1 MSRARTVL
9 GFDYGARRIGVAVGQ
24 EITGTAHALCTLPSR
39 NAAPDWDAIAA
50 LIREWRPDLLVI
62 GMPHNMDERPH
73 PLAETVRAFGLAL
86 QARYNLPVEWID
98 EKLSSREA
106 EQQLAE
112 SQGAKSRRRD
122 KTEIDK
128 LAAQVI
134 LQTWLNNNIR

>member
-24 EITGTAHALCTLPSR
+24 EITGTARALCTLASR
-39 NAAPDWDAIAA
+39 DAAPDWDAIAA
-50 LIREWRPDLLVI
+50 LIREWRPDVLVV

-112 SQGAKSRRRD
+112 SQGAKFRRRD
-122 KTEIDK
+122 KSEIDK